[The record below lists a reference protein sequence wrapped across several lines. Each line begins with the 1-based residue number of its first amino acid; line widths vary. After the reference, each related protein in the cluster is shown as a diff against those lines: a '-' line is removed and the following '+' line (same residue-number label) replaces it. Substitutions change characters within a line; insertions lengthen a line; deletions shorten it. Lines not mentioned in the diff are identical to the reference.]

1 MGNNRD
7 QRPESGVR
15 SQESEIADVI
25 ERIVASPGGDELL
38 GRIFA
43 RLSPKDRE
51 VLWGY
56 LLQTDAQ
63 ELGHQLGI
71 EKQSAQNNLATIKEK
86 LGIDTRT
93 ELARRVFSA
102 LFWHLKKI
110 RNRSRSSDYSW

>member
-1 MGNNRD
+1 M
-7 QRPESGVR
+7 
-15 SQESEIADVI
+15 I

-43 RLSPKDRE
+43 RLSPKNRE

-110 RNRSRSSDYSW
+110 RNRSRSSNYSW